1 MQIKL
6 KKLSKNA
13 VTPTYGTDESA
24 AVDLYSVDD
33 ITWYPGDV
41 KYVGSG
47 LAFEIPDGYYAD
59 IRPRSGLSC
68 KQQMIILNSP
78 GTIDSDYRGEIIT
91 YMKNVG
97 NAIVTVRRGDRY
109 AQMLVQKKIDLEFE
123 EVDELDDTE
132 RGDGAFGHTGQ

>member
-1 MQIKL
+1 
-6 KKLSKNA
+6 
-13 VTPTYGTDESA
+13 
-24 AVDLYSVDD
+24 
-33 ITWYPGDV
+33 
-41 KYVGSG
+41 
-47 LAFEIPDGYYAD
+47 
-59 IRPRSGLSC
+59 
-68 KQQMIILNSP
+68 MIILNSP